1 MNNKEFKTQW
11 TDPIHKIGSITL
23 ILASIASILPPL
35 YLYFGYDITL
45 NIKDVIYTW
54 FQLVATFGALYIIEP
69 IAYYSSLGYAGT
81 YLSFLSGNIGN
92 LRVPCAYTALE
103 VTETPYGT
111 KEAEIIST
119 LGISGSIIVNL
130 VIVAFGA
137 IFSSWVLSITPE
149 ILISAFRRF
158 ITPAVYGAMIGQLGM
173 SLPKLVPIA
182 IFLPLILRV
191 FFPIIPGVV
200 VNVFVIIV
208 NVLCAYFLY
217 YKKGVITNKT

>member
-1 MNNKEFKTQW
+1 M
-11 TDPIHKIGSITL
+11 
-23 ILASIASILPPL
+23 
-35 YLYFGYDITL
+35 
-45 NIKDVIYTW
+45 
-54 FQLVATFGALYIIEP
+54 
-69 IAYYSSLGYAGT
+69 
-81 YLSFLSGNIGN
+81 
-92 LRVPCAYTALE
+92 
-103 VTETPYGT
+103 
-111 KEAEIIST
+111 
-119 LGISGSIIVNL
+119 
-130 VIVAFGA
+130 IVAFGA